1 MWMKPDTPAKHALL
15 VIGLAALY
23 RALWIGWFDAGP
35 DEAYYWAWST
45 RLDWG
50 YVDHPPLVAY
60 VLWLVRWVS
69 GEAPWGWRATA
80 ILLSATG
87 TWLVFCAGRTLFSER
102 VGYWAAV
109 GLSVSPLYSMGLGV
123 MLLPESLLVF
133 WTAVALYLA
142 AKLLTTN
149 RLALF
154 YPLGA
159 AFGLGMLSNPPALLI
174 PAGLVL
180 FGLISKQHR
189 RWFGHKEPYLGVL
202 LGLAIFS
209 PAVFWNWQH
218 DWAGVGFLS
227 ERTAISTDTGE
238 PGLQLAWQSVFSQA
252 LCHTPLVF
260 VMLWAGTVGAIRRV
274 LRGRGDPLLLLL
286 CFSLPVVI
294 VFHIMATFRA
304 TLAHWPSSAYLAA
317 YVAASAVLFHD
328 RFVWSRSKK
337 ALAGLTLG
345 IAIAISA
352 SMPLLLVYPVASK
365 VLEHLRVY
373 VSVPPEAIEPMAQ
386 SAGWGEE
393 IRDGLLQQR
402 QRLADEAGQ
411 PPVILTHFNVLAGLL
426 SYHLRDDC
434 EVVAVHAQARQYNIW
449 FDDNDLRDKPILF
462 VSAELFDRAAAGGGR
477 PQDYYDFEEC
487 TEQPPIEV
495 VRRGITINR
504 VHLWRCAGYQG
515 PIESTSAVD

>member
-1 MWMKPDTPAKHALL
+1 MWTNPDTSAKQALI

-69 GEAPWGWRATA
+69 GEAPWGWRAAA

-87 TWLVFCAGRTLFSER
+87 TWLVFCAGRMLFSER

-133 WTAVALYLA
+133 WTAVALYLG
-142 AKLLTTN
+142 AKLITGN

-174 PAGLVL
+174 PAGVVL
-180 FGLISKQHR
+180 FGLISPRHR
-189 RWFGHKEPYLGVL
+189 YWFGRKEPYIGIAI
-202 LGLAIFS
+202 GLAIFA
-209 PAVFWNWQH
+209 PVVLWNWRH

-227 ERTAISTDTGE
+227 ERTAIRTHTGE
-238 PGLQLAWQSVFSQA
+238 PGLQLAWQSVFFQA

-274 LRGRGDPLLLLL
+274 LRGRDDPLLLLL
-286 CFSLPVVI
+286 CFSLPVII

-317 YVAASAVLFHD
+317 YVVAPAILLHE
-328 RFVWSRSKK
+328 RFVWSRGKV
-337 ALAGLTLG
+337 ACATMTIGLAV
-345 IAIAISA
+345 AISA
-352 SMPLLLVYPVASK
+352 VIPLLLVYPVTSLVMDRLQA
-365 VLEHLRVY
+365 Y
-373 VSVPPEAIEPMAQ
+373 VSLPPEVIEPMAQ
-386 SAGWGEE
+386 SAGWGQE
-393 IRDGLLQQR
+393 IRDGILTAR
-402 QRLADEAGQ
+402 SRIAAETAEQ
-411 PPVILTHFNVLAGLL
+411 PVLLTHFNVLAGLL

-434 EVVAVHAQARQYNIW
+434 EVVGLHAQARQYNIW
-449 FDDNDLRDKPILF
+449 FSDEDLYDKTVLF
-462 VSAELFDRAAAGGGR
+462 VSAELFDRAATGGGR
-477 PQDYYDFEEC
+477 PQDYYRFDSC
-487 TEQPPIEV
+487 VEQPPVEV
-495 VRRGITINR
+495 VRHGITINR
-504 VHLWRCAGYQG
+504 VHLWACTGYHG